1 MIAAARRASEVMDRI
16 RGLLNKTPPER
27 TRVDI
32 NDLLRETLAV
42 MDAELRVGQ
51 IVVATELAEPSP
63 VTIGDRVQ
71 LQQVILN
78 LIMNGVEAMSPVA
91 DRPRRLRI
99 SSRRE
104 APDSILVAVEDSG
117 AGLDPAIAEHIFD
130 PFFTTKAG
138 GMGMG
143 LAICRS
149 IIDNHGGRLWAL
161 PAPSRGAVVQFT
173 LPAEDS
179 VP

>member
-1 MIAAARRASEVMDRI
+1 M
-16 RGLLNKTPPER
+16 
-27 TRVDI
+27 
-32 NDLLRETLAV
+32 
-42 MDAELRVGQ
+42 
-51 IVVATELAEPSP
+51 
-63 VTIGDRVQ
+63 
-71 LQQVILN
+71 
-78 LIMNGVEAMSPVA
+78 
-91 DRPRRLRI
+91 
-99 SSRRE
+99 
-104 APDSILVAVEDSG
+104 VAVEDSG

-149 IIDNHGGRLWAL
+149 IIHNHGGGLWAL
-161 PAPSRGAVVQFT
+161 PAPSRGALVQFT